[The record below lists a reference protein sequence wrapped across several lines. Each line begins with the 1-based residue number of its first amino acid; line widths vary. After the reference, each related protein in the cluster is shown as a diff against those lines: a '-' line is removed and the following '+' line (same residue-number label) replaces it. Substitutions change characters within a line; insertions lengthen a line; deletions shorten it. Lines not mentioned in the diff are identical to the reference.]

1 MNNIYLFIYVPIV
14 ASTIGTSPSSENGR
28 VDFCSLVGEDDSR
41 EGTHDIIDDNALF
54 GQQLIENTHDIIDD
68 NALFGQQLIER
79 SVGCGREFSFILNAM
94 DSQLRV
100 GNLFTAFKVFLWV
113 SEKAQCELDLSLI
126 LWTHMVGGTHR
137 LSSGLHTCTG
147 LLVWGHLTS
156 FQIMTET

>member
-1 MNNIYLFIYVPIV
+1 MNTILV

-41 EGTHDIIDDNALF
+41 EG
-54 GQQLIENTHDIIDD
+54 THDIIDD

-156 FQIMTET
+156 FQIMTETCYSLLQMPGLSLGFFLGSIF